1 MSSASEHAEVALSG
15 ILPQRP
21 DLLEVLLQRL
31 TPDHFI
37 EPTHAFMY
45 RLLTWYSNETAGAV
59 LTRRGLED
67 ILTAR
72 KVDAGRAANY
82 LELFDLLAETKVSD
96 SEFNWSINQLR
107 SLRAERLTKEAVANG
122 LEVLRKGVSEED
134 DTDEYQAGHDAARK
148 LIIEAFS
155 EIDQELNQQD
165 APGGDLN
172 EEKDDLVADYFDRKR
187 ARESGETTGIQ
198 FGIKAV
204 DDVLG
209 GLQTGDLCFTVGY
222 SSDGKTSVCT
232 QLAWHAKVMQK
243 KNVVFL
249 TTETSRT
256 VVRRKLLAR
265 HSKMERFALADGLN
279 TRDLKNGTLTS
290 SEEEALPTI
299 ATDFARNPEYGH
311 LWIQQVPNNSTM
323 ASIEA
328 FLYRIQRLWN
338 IDLVVFDYL
347 ALLDSGKRRNSDREE
362 LAGNIKAAKIL
373 ATTFDNGRG
382 VPFVSPWQVNR
393 MARDNAAKVG
403 YYTSA
408 ALAETAEATNSADVI
423 LSLLAEES
431 ERENRHRTVKF
442 QILKNRDGATANH
455 IDVLADYATSAFQ
468 SKNAGNVFGRESQ
481 SKGYTAPS
489 AFSSLLN

>member
-1 MSSASEHAEVALSG
+1 VTSPAEHAEVVLSA

-21 DLLEVLLQRL
+21 DLLEVLLERL
-31 TPDHFI
+31 TPDHFT
-37 EPTHAFMY
+37 EPTHAFMFK
-45 RLLTWYSNETAGAV
+45 LLLWYSNQTAGGV
-59 LTRRGLED
+59 LSRRGLED
-67 ILTAR
+67 ILEQR
-72 KVDAGRAANY
+72 KVDAGRQANF
-82 LELFDLLAETKVSD
+82 LEMYDLLAGNSVPD
-96 SEFNWSINQLR
+96 VEFTWSISQLR
-107 SLRAERLTKEAVANG
+107 SIRAERLTKEAIANG
-122 LEVLRKGVSEED
+122 LEVLRKGPSDED
-134 DTDEYQAGHDAARK
+134 DEEEIKAGHEAARK
-148 LIIEAFS
+148 LVIEAFT
-155 EIDQELNQQD
+155 EIDAELNQQD
-165 APGGDLN
+165 APGGDLK
-172 EEKDDLVADYFDRKR
+172 EEKDDLVGDYFERKK
-187 ARESGETTGIQ
+187 AREAGLTTGIQ

-209 GLQTGDLCFTVGY
+209 GLQPGDLCFTVGY

-232 QLAWHAKVMQK
+232 QLAWNAMVTQG

-265 HSKMERFALADGLN
+265 HSKLERFELTDGLN
-279 TRDLKNGTLTS
+279 TRDLKNGTLT
-290 SEEEALPTI
+290 ENEEAALPRI
-299 ATDFARNPEYGH
+299 ATDFARNPDYGH
-311 LWIQQVPNNSTM
+311 LWIQQVPNNATM

-338 IDLVVFDYL
+338 IDLVIFDYL

-362 LAGNIKAAKIL
+362 LSGNIKLAKRL
-373 ATTFDNGRG
+373 GTTFDNGRG

-468 SKNAGNVFGRESQ
+468 SKNSGNVFGRESQ
-481 SKGYTAPS
+481 TKAYSQPS
-489 AFSSLLN
+489 GFASLLN

>member
-1 MSSASEHAEVALSG
+1 M
-15 ILPQRP
+15 
-21 DLLEVLLQRL
+21 
-31 TPDHFI
+31 
-37 EPTHAFMY
+37 EPTHGFMF
-45 RLLTWYSNETAGAV
+45 RLLFWYSNQTQGAV
-59 LTRRGLED
+59 MTRRGLED
-67 ILTAR
+67 ILGAR

-82 LELFDLLAETKVSD
+82 LELFDLLVERKVPD
-96 SEFNWSINQLR
+96 SEFNWSVAQLR
-107 SLRAERLTKEAVANG
+107 ELRAEKLTKEAIAAG
-122 LEVLRKGVSEED
+122 LEVLKKGVSEDEED
-134 DTDEYQAGHDAARK
+134 GEIKIGHEVARRQM
-148 LIIEAFS
+148 IEAFT
-155 EIDQELNQQD
+155 EIDAELNQQD
-165 APGGDLN
+165 APGGDVN
-172 EEKDDLVADYFDRKR
+172 DQAGDAVTAYFERKKN
-187 ARESGETTGIQ
+187 RELGLTTGLQ

-209 GLQTGDLCFTVGY
+209 GLQPGDLCFTVGY

-249 TTETSRT
+249 TTETSRE
-256 VVRRKLLAR
+256 VVNRKLLAR
-265 HSKMERFALADGLN
+265 HSKLERFGLADGLD
-279 TRDLKNGTLTS
+279 TKDLKNGTLTA
-290 SEEEALPTI
+290 SEEEVLPKVD
-299 ATDFARNPEYGH
+299 TDFSKNPEYGH

-328 FLYRIQRLWN
+328 FLYRIQRFWK

-455 IDVLADYATSAFQ
+455 IDVLADYATSTFA
-468 SKNAGNVFGRESQ
+468 SKNSGNVFGRDGGN
-481 SKGYTAPS
+481 KGYSQPS
-489 AFSSLLN
+489 SISSLIL